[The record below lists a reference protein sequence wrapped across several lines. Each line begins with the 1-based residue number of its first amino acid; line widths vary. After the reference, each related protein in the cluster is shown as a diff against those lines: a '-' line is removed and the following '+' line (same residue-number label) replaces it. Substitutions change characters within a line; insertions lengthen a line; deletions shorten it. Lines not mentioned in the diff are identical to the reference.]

1 MRAPAVGSVLALV
14 VALATTGFTYQL
26 LSRAQAGADR
36 YGRPTTVAVATRDL
50 PPGHVIRGDDVR
62 VTTVPQQAVPRSALV
77 HAPVGRPLH
86 TAVDE
91 GEVITRRQVG
101 ERGMSPIAAALPTG
115 MGAIAIPRGD
125 HPLPLRLGDHVE
137 VLLMD
142 ADSGEAEPIDET
154 APVLS
159 VDGSVA
165 VVAVAPDLIPD
176 IAAGVLANTV
186 TLALTG

>member
-1 MRAPAVGSVLALV
+1 LLALV

-26 LSRAQAGADR
+26 LSKAQAGADR
-36 YGRPTTVAVATRDL
+36 YGRPTSVAIATRDL
-50 PPGHVIRGDDVR
+50 PAGKVLGGDDVR
-62 VTTVPQQAVPRSALV
+62 VTTLPRQAVPRSALSY
-77 HAPVGRPLH
+77 APVGRPLH
-86 TAVDE
+86 TAIDE
-91 GEVITRRQVG
+91 GQVITERQVAD
-101 ERGMSPIAAALPTG
+101 RGTSPIAAALPTG

-125 HPLPLRLGDHVE
+125 HPLPLRTGDHVE

-142 ADSGEAEPIDET
+142 SDSGDAEPIDET

-165 VVAVAPDLIPD
+165 VVAVAPDLVPD

-186 TLALTG
+186 TLALTR